1 MESKRVFFVV
11 QMDLE
16 VRRVILAKAK
26 ELNIIDIDISLEMIL
41 IIYI

>member
-1 MESKRVFFVV
+1 MESKRVFFVA

>member
-1 MESKRVFFVV
+1 
-11 QMDLE
+11 MDLE